1 MLAQHELITKYWQDY
16 QIGMEMF
23 INGEVDLGQISDGRV
38 RMANTLGGTLD
49 FTVPEEGALVALDTL
64 AIPAKAKNVENAHK
78 LIDFIQRAD
87 INALQMTLMGYDS
100 VNKAAHDSLEPEV
113 EKGFAIPEGSDLRV
127 LRDLDPQVR
136 TQIEELWS
144 EILLS

>member
-1 MLAQHELITKYWQDY
+1 
-16 QIGMEMF
+16 
-23 INGEVDLGQISDGRV
+23 
-38 RMANTLGGTLD
+38 
-49 FTVPEEGALVALDTL
+49 
-64 AIPAKAKNVENAHK
+64 
-78 LIDFIQRAD
+78 
-87 INALQMTLMGYDS
+87 MTLMGYDS